1 MKICKNFAQAK
12 ASAREVPEEF
22 NNRVFVIS
30 GVNVDADMYHY
41 YANGYDVYLD
51 EEYVDRYDSKSYA
64 IEIAQILVDDPSLV
78 SALQVHNS

>member
-1 MKICKNFAQAK
+1 MKICKNFEQAK

-22 NNRVFVIS
+22 NNRVYVIS
-30 GVNVDADMYHY
+30 GVNMDDDSYHY

-51 EEYVDRYDSKSYA
+51 GEHVDRYDSKSCA
-64 IEIAQILVDDPSLV
+64 MEIAQILVDDPSLV